1 MRVLVRT
8 LTVIGLV
15 VGIEVGM
22 VFFIIFHLG
31 WSAWQFTQL
40 TGALIGGTLTLVS
53 VNIPIRREGAAEP
66 WLERERFGWILIG
79 FGLIMWGV
87 GESFW
92 RYYIYLGQPPFPSL
106 ADIGYS
112 SLPPLVFIGLLLQP
126 SSGSGR
132 RRLLV
137 LLDSLIAMGSML
149 AIAWYLLLGSLAL
162 NSTVEDPLAKF
173 LGLYYPTSDIP
184 LLTCVVLL
192 LLRGRGRLYQATARR
207 ISLLLVGLGL
217 CFFVTSDFIFNV
229 QQNAGAY
236 VDGTWVDLGWPLGM
250 LTIGLAAYL
259 RRILP
264 ATSPD
269 LLEQR
274 IRRRAERVTFGPEQ
288 LVPYLLVALLFV
300 VLVINVLSS
309 DDGQRALRPVLLFA
323 TIGVVGLVLVRQILT
338 IVDNERMARRQANAL
353 RRLGLANQRVEDQAR
368 QIAEHNAE
376 LEMGVTHLKDIQ
388 ARLANGDLRARA
400 RLASGEL
407 LPLAASLNLMA
418 DRLMR
423 LEQIGLYSQ
432 RLARALADLSV
443 AIERYRIGGPF
454 IVPPS
459 CHDFAEINRLLLAM
473 GVKEHLQA
481 PPPSASPTTSGPL
494 TQPVSPRQPS
504 PQQTPVT
511 QPVSSHQP
519 WTQQAPVTQSV
530 SSRQPGTQQTWPGSQ
545 QRS

>member
-1 MRVLVRT
+1 
-8 LTVIGLV
+8 
-15 VGIEVGM
+15 M

>member
-162 NSTVEDPLAKF
+162 ASMENPLAKF